1 MSKKSR
7 KVVAGEYDV
16 VIVGG
21 GVGGI
26 TVGVFTSRYGLST
39 LILDRGRSS
48 LGRIAHLE
56 NFPGFPGGIDTP
68 TFQKLLHAQAER
80 VGCEITREKA
90 VEATQTEDGFRIET
104 ETGDEYATES
114 LVAAAKYGREW
125 LETLDEGEFLGDD
138 GGVDINWEEHKRYGR
153 TSVDGLYFAG
163 RLGTAE
169 DQAVVAAGQAG
180 ETALGLIHDVRR
192 DEGLPE
198 DLATHY
204 TDWVFVQG
212 SVIDGDWEA
221 HVRKEFPER
230 VGDADL
236 SEARF
241 DELQS
246 QYVERKVEQAI
257 SPSEQRKRR
266 RDGHRHLVEHIDD
279 DAVLERAEEIKTER
293 SSGLDDE
300 RQ

>member
-1 MSKKSR
+1 MTKESR
-7 KVVAGEYDV
+7 TVVTEEYDV
-16 VIVGG
+16 IIVGG
-21 GVGGI
+21 GVGGV
-26 TVGVFTSRYGLST
+26 TVGIFTSRYGLST

-56 NFPGFPGGIDTP
+56 NFPGFPAGIDTP
-68 TFQKLLHAQAER
+68 TFHELLHAQAKR
-80 VGCEITREKA
+80 AGCEITRQKA
-90 VEATQTEDGFRIET
+90 VAATQTADGFRIET
-104 ETGDEYATES
+104 KTGDEYATES

-125 LETLDEGEFLGDD
+125 LETLGEGEFLGDD
-138 GGVDINWEEHKRYGR
+138 GEVDINWEEHKRCGR

-169 DQAVVAAGQAG
+169 DQVVVAAGQAG

-198 DLATHY
+198 DLAIHY
-204 TDWVFVQG
+204 TDWVFVEG
-212 SVIDGDWEA
+212 SIIDGDWEE
-221 HVRKEFPER
+221 HVQKEFPER
-230 VGDADL
+230 VEDADL

-257 SPSEQRKRR
+257 SPGEQRERR
-266 RDGHRHLVEHIDD
+266 RRSHRRLVEHLDD
-279 DAVLERAEEIKTER
+279 DAVLDRAAEIEAEM
-293 SSGLDDE
+293 DE
-300 RQ
+300 C

>member
-1 MSKKSR
+1 MTNESR
-7 KVVAGEYDV
+7 TAVTEEYDV

-21 GVGGI
+21 GVGGV

-56 NFPGFPGGIDTP
+56 NFPGFPAGIDIP
-68 TFQKLLHAQAER
+68 TFHKLSHAQAER
-80 VGCEITREKA
+80 AGCEITREKA
-90 VEATQTEDGFRIET
+90 VSAAQTADGFRIET
-104 ETGDEYATES
+104 ETGDEYATKS

-125 LETLDEGEFLGDD
+125 LETLDEGEFLGAD
-138 GGVDINWEEHKRYGR
+138 GEVDINWEGHKRYGR

-169 DQAVVAAGQAG
+169 DQVVVAAGQAG

-198 DLATHY
+198 DLAAHY
-204 TDWVFVQG
+204 TDWVFVEG
-212 SVIDGDWEA
+212 SIINGDWEE
-221 HVRKEFPER
+221 HVRNEFPER
-230 VGDADL
+230 VEDADL

-241 DELQS
+241 EELRS

-257 SPSEQRKRR
+257 APGEQRERR
-266 RDGHRHLVEHIDD
+266 RRGHRRLVEHLDD
-279 DAVLERAEEIKTER
+279 DAVLDRAAEIEAEM
-293 SSGLDDE
+293 DE
-300 RQ
+300 Y

>member
-1 MSKKSR
+1 MSNESQKT
-7 KVVAGEYDV
+7 VTGEYDV

-48 LGRIAHLE
+48 MGRIAHLE
-56 NFPGFPGGIDTP
+56 NFPGFPAGIDTP
-68 TFQKLLHAQAER
+68 TFQKFLHTQAER
-80 VGCEITREKA
+80 AGCKITHEKA
-90 VEATQTEDGFRIET
+90 VAATQTADGFRVET

-125 LETLDEGEFLGDD
+125 LETLDVGEFLGDD
-138 GGVDINWEEHKRYGR
+138 GEVDINWEERKRYGR

-169 DQAVVAAGQAG
+169 DQVVVAAGQAG
-180 ETALGLIHDVRR
+180 ETALGLIHNVRC

-204 TDWVFVQG
+204 TDWVFVEG
-212 SVIDGDWEA
+212 SVIDGDWEEY
-221 HVRKEFPER
+221 VRKEFTDRAE
-230 VGDADL
+230 DADL

-246 QYVERKVEQAI
+246 QYVRQKVEQAI
-257 SPSEQRKRR
+257 SPAEQRKRR
-266 RDGHRHLVEHIDD
+266 RRSHRSLVAHLDD
-279 DAVLERAEEIKTER
+279 DIVLDRAAEIEAE
-293 SSGLDDE
+293 LDK
-300 RQ
+300 

>member
-1 MSKKSR
+1 MTNESHP
-7 KVVAGEYDV
+7 VVTEEYDV

-21 GVGGI
+21 GIGGV

-56 NFPGFPGGIDTP
+56 NFPGFPAGIDIP
-68 TFQKLLHAQAER
+68 TFHKLLHAQAER
-80 VGCEITREKA
+80 AGCEVTREKA
-90 VEATQTEDGFRIET
+90 VSAAQTADGFRIET
-104 ETGDEYATES
+104 ETGDGYATKS

-125 LETLDEGEFLGDD
+125 LETLDEGEFLGAD
-138 GGVDINWEEHKRYGR
+138 GEVNINWEEHKRYGR

-169 DQAVVAAGQAG
+169 DQVVVAAGQAG
-180 ETALGLIHDVRR
+180 ETALGLIHDMRR

-204 TDWVFVQG
+204 TDWVFVEG
-212 SVIDGDWEA
+212 SIIDGDWEE

-230 VGDADL
+230 VKNADL

-246 QYVERKVEQAI
+246 QYVKRKVEQAI
-257 SPSEQRKRR
+257 SPAEQRERR
-266 RDGHRHLVEHIDD
+266 RRGHRRLVEHLDD
-279 DAVLERAEEIKTER
+279 DAVLERAEEIKAER
-293 SSGLDDE
+293 SSGPDDE
-300 RQ
+300 